1 MRFGLFSS
9 PAPNVRFC
17 IKNYIK
23 CVLDGVTPPIFSF
36 QLEWGPRTFSARLF
50 YGVTPPIKV
59 QAQGGVIPKVAND
72 LGHVGPPK
80 MRPNMGPNMSPKMSL
95 KMISKASASLLEPA
109 QLRPAP

>member
-1 MRFGLFSS
+1 MRFGPFSS

-50 YGVTPPIKV
+50 YGVTPLIKV
-59 QAQGGVIPKVAND
+59 RARGGVITHPLTRITGRRGSGRQGGTRAVHAATIVAT
-72 LGHVGPPK
+72 GG
-80 MRPNMGPNMSPKMSL
+80 
-95 KMISKASASLLEPA
+95 
-109 QLRPAP
+109 